1 MTLYTFY
8 PCRAD
13 GTSDTFVCFDL
24 ADDTD
29 AYVRALHVLD
39 QHPTSSHVVVWAGE
53 RKVLTRAQV
62 HPDLRA
68 TLSTSAP
75 STDTSKQPR

>member
-8 PCRAD
+8 PCRDD

-24 ADDTD
+24 ADDTE
-29 AYVRALHVLD
+29 AHIRALHVLD
-39 QHPTSSHVVVWAGE
+39 QHPASSHVVVWAGE
-53 RKVLTRAQV
+53 RKVLTRSRV

-68 TLSTSAP
+68 TLVQPAP
-75 STDTSKQPR
+75 SAKSKLPR